1 MSGKSKP
8 GKKGRGIPIG
18 EVPPK
23 LRGILL
29 AVPIRNEGQL
39 EWEADAGGI
48 VTITHRKDLK
58 RWELWLMKKV
68 GGSPVVRR
76 KLDIPGSD
84 IWQLCDG
91 TNTVADICDR
101 MDRKYKEDIEPV
113 LTRVTKFLEMLLV
126 RNLIFLQNAKVAG
139 KASPA
144 KGKETN
150 IAGRKSG
157 ARSDKEEGD
166 GR

>member
-1 MSGKSKP
+1 M
-8 GKKGRGIPIG
+8 
-18 EVPPK
+18 
-23 LRGILL
+23 
-29 AVPIRNEGQL
+29 AVPVRNEGPL

-76 KLDIPGSD
+76 KLDAPGSD

-91 TNTVADICDR
+91 QNTVADICDR

-113 LTRVTKFLEMLLV
+113 LTRVTRFLEILLV
-126 RNLIFLQNAKVAG
+126 RNLISLQGPKVSG
-139 KASPA
+139 KSSPA
-144 KGKETN
+144 RDLDRKN
-150 IAGRKSG
+150 AGRASG
-157 ARSDKEEGD
+157 GRSGDKEGD
-166 GR
+166 GQ